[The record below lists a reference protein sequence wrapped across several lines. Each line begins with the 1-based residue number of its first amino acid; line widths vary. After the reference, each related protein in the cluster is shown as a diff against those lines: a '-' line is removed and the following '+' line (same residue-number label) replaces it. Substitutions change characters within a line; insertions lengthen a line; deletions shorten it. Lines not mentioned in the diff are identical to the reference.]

1 MIGYKIHYGE
11 YGHDCW
17 GASEWY
23 GWFDYENKIYTNK
36 Y

>member
-17 GASEWY
+17 VNQNGVV
-23 GWFDYENKIYTNK
+23 GMNMIM
-36 Y
+36 